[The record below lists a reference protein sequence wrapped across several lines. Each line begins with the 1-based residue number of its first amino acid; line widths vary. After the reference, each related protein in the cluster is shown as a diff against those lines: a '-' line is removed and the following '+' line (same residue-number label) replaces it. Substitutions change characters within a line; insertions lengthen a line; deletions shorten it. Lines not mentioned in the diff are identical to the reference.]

1 MSRLLKS
8 TREIWKNLDRNIYS
22 GGRYKSN
29 MKALFMVSMFSAALG
44 LILIIVNLLSV
55 NTTMLLASVL
65 TLVSG
70 VCCAICVKILK
81 NREIAIII
89 PVMFCMVIITVYVLT
104 AAGSGS
110 AILWTI
116 LVPIGISY
124 FVKVKY
130 GIILSAYYTVLIF
143 IVFFSPFRE
152 HYSVY
157 YKSRT
162 TSPAGGL
169 MLALQGQWYF
179 PA

>member
-22 GGRYKSN
+22 GERYKSN

-89 PVMFCMVIITVYVLT
+89 PVVFCMVIITVYAVSDSLKMNQ
-104 AAGSGS
+104 
-110 AILWTI
+110 
-116 LVPIGISY
+116 P
-124 FVKVKY
+124 
-130 GIILSAYYTVLIF
+130 
-143 IVFFSPFRE
+143 
-152 HYSVY
+152 
-157 YKSRT
+157 
-162 TSPAGGL
+162 
-169 MLALQGQWYF
+169 
-179 PA
+179 